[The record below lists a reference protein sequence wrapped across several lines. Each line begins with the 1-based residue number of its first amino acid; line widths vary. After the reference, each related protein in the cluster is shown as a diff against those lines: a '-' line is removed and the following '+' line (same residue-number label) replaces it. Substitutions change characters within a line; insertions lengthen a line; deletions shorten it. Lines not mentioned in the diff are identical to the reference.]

1 MGQRLENARSLYM
14 EGIQQGHAAEAV
26 ERYTGERYTQH
37 SAGVGDGRE
46 GFVAFF
52 EDFLRRNPTRDIR
65 IVRGFEDGRF
75 VFVQATQ
82 SLNNGE
88 SRWVTMD
95 IFDTDDDAR
104 MIEHWDVIGELV
116 DETASGHGQ
125 VAGPTEP
132 TDLDRSDDN
141 KTLVSEFLTR
151 VLQEG
156 DYERIGEFVS
166 DTMYVQ
172 HNPAVRDGVVAF
184 LEFARREELAYR
196 EIHRVIGC
204 GSFVASLSRVR
215 LGGAENAVIDLFRVE
230 DGLIVEH
237 WDVIEEIQPEE
248 SWANSGKF

>member
-1 MGQRLENARSLYM
+1 MGQRLENAKNLYM

-26 ERYTGERYTQH
+26 GRYTGERYTQH
-37 SAGVGDGRE
+37 SAGVGDGKE

-65 IVRGFEDGRF
+65 IARGFEDGRF

-88 SRWVTMD
+88 SRWVSMD
-95 IFDTDDDAR
+95 IFDTDDAR
-104 MIEHWDVIGELV
+104 MIEHWDVIGEV
-116 DETASGHGQ
+116 GDETASGHGQ

-132 TDLDRSDDN
+132 TDLDSTDDN
-141 KTLVSEFLTR
+141 KALVSEFLIR
-151 VLQEG
+151 VLQQG
-156 DYERIGEFVS
+156 HYEQTGEFVS
-166 DTMYVQ
+166 DTRYVQ
-172 HNPAVRDGVVAF
+172 HNPDVPDGVAAF
-184 LEFARREELAYR
+184 LEFARREELAYL

-204 GSFVASLSRVR
+204 GGFVASLSHVR

-230 DGLIVEH
+230 DGFIVEH
-237 WDVIEEIQPEE
+237 WDVIEEIQPEK